1 MVSYVDSI
9 VVDPASVDGSGKPFG
24 DGLDAYDLFAISED
38 DAHTRESFGGFRVKA
53 AEKGALA
60 MGGKGAE
67 GMGPF
72 RFGH

>member
-1 MVSYVDSI
+1 MSNVDSI
-9 VVDPASVDGSGKPFG
+9 VVDPASKNGSGKPFG

-38 DAHTRESFGGFRVKA
+38 DAHTRESFGGFRVKV
-53 AEKGALA
+53 AEKGALT
-60 MGGKGAE
+60 MGGKSAE